1 MIRYHHHP
9 AWSPRTTRS
18 KLEKLVYLKRVLR
31 RWIRILNRIHL
42 TLLLMRLP
50 SSAVIAHPA
59 FSLIPAPNATPAPP
73 QPQQHLGSNISS
85 GSFSERFL
93 PCNWSFKNNSRMA
106 QKTTIHHLPNEILSE
121 IARHLPVRH
130 GRHVVDCA
138 HVASFSL
145 TSRRLRAV
153 GLSHLLREV
162 TITSVPQ
169 LQSFCLSSPP
179 KNIARYLRYVRALDP
194 WVLG

>member
-1 MIRYHHHP
+1 
-9 AWSPRTTRS
+9 
-18 KLEKLVYLKRVLR
+18 
-31 RWIRILNRIHL
+31 
-42 TLLLMRLP
+42 MRLP

-59 FSLIPAPNATPAPP
+59 FSLIPAPNATPP
-73 QPQQHLGSNISS
+73 QPQQHLGSNISTIS
-85 GSFSERFL
+85 GGSFSERFSL
-93 PCNWSFKNNSRMA
+93 ASGVQKNNSLMA

-138 HVASFSL
+138 HVASFSS

-179 KNIARYLRYVRALDP
+179 KNIARYLQYVRTLNP
-194 WVLG
+194 WVSWMNNLLPYLIIES